1 MKGQMRATR
10 AKGSI
15 RKLLL
20 RTAAPALLLGAAACA
35 GDDVAYRPTPQIL
48 PQHISR
54 IAIRPVINKTQQF
67 GLEDKLTLRI
77 RDEFLRDGRYP
88 LVPESN
94 ADGLV
99 LVTLKRYILTPTQ
112 YDSVLTPTAYKLIVL
127 ANLDFVD
134 RTTNTIL
141 WSEPNLEGIQSFTA
155 STLKGGITEE
165 QARELVWD
173 VLARVLV
180 KRTVE
185 GFGAVTGASQRQI
198 TGDAP
203 PGQEAPKL
211 PTSPFNPNP
220 Y

>member
-1 MKGQMRATR
+1 M
-10 AKGSI
+10 
-15 RKLLL
+15 
-20 RTAAPALLLGAAACA
+20 
-35 GDDVAYRPTPQIL
+35 
-48 PQHISR
+48 
-54 IAIRPVINKTQQF
+54 
-67 GLEDKLTLRI
+67 
-77 RDEFLRDGRYP
+77 
-88 LVPESN
+88 
-94 ADGLV
+94 
-99 LVTLKRYILTPTQ
+99 
-112 YDSVLTPTAYKLIVL
+112 
-127 ANLDFVD
+127 D
-134 RTTNTIL
+134 RTNNTIL

-155 STLKGGITEE
+155 PRSGRITEE

>member
-1 MKGQMRATR
+1 M
-10 AKGSI
+10 
-15 RKLLL
+15 

-165 QARELVWD
+165 QARE
-173 VLARVLV
+173 
-180 KRTVE
+180 
-185 GFGAVTGASQRQI
+185 
-198 TGDAP
+198 
-203 PGQEAPKL
+203 
-211 PTSPFNPNP
+211 
-220 Y
+220 